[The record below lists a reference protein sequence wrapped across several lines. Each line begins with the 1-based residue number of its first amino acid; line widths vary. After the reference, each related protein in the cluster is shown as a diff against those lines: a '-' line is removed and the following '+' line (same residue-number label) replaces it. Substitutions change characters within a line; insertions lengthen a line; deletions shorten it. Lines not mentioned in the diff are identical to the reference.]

1 MGRRPDERLNRRRT
15 GLTRAEGLASDRRMP
30 RPHVPNLDDLKS
42 LPNEEIRFYALA
54 GAIMSLAAGLE
65 LAYFDV
71 FERATKINRDLAAS
85 FFYKILNASTRREMT
100 NAAVCR
106 VLDGNPILSDWSALY
121 ERITKL
127 TGRSS
132 QRNLLA
138 HAVIR
143 QEVLTKQGPI
153 SPSGF
158 LGLTETAIS
167 YRVEQDA
174 ALLLAGQRRA
184 IAADFAL
191 LLAYCEEIIS
201 VLSDLDTFL
210 AKLP

>member
-1 MGRRPDERLNRRRT
+1 MEIESR
-15 GLTRAEGLASDRRMP
+15 LTRAEGLAPNQPMP
-30 RPHVPNLDDLKS
+30 RPHVPNVDDLKS
-42 LPNEEIRFYALA
+42 LANGEIRFYAVA

-71 FERATKINRDLAAS
+71 FERATKINRDIAAS
-85 FFYKILNASTRREMT
+85 FFYQILNASTRRDMT

-106 VLDGNPILSDWSALY
+106 VLDGNPILSEWSALY
-121 ERITKL
+121 ERIKKL
-127 TGRSS
+127 TGKSS
-132 QRNLLA
+132 ERNLLA

-143 QEVLTKQGPI
+143 QEVVTKQGPI
-153 SPSGF
+153 SSSGF
-158 LGLTETAIS
+158 LGLTETTIS

-174 ALLLAGQRRA
+174 ALLLAGRQKARA
-184 IAADFAL
+184 TDIDS

-201 VLSDLDTFL
+201 VLGDLDRFL

>member
-1 MGRRPDERLNRRRT
+1 
-15 GLTRAEGLASDRRMP
+15 MP
-30 RPHVPNLDDLKS
+30 RPHIPNLDDIKS
-42 LPNEEIRFYALA
+42 LLNEEIRFYALA

-71 FERATKINRDLAAS
+71 FERATKIKRDTAAS
-85 FFYKILNASTRREMT
+85 FFYKVLSASTRRDMT
-100 NAAVCR
+100 NAAVCGA
-106 VLDGNPILSDWSALY
+106 LDGNPILSEWSALY
-121 ERITKL
+121 GRIVKL
-127 TGRSS
+127 TGTNSD
-132 QRNLLA
+132 RNLLG

-158 LGLTETAIS
+158 LGLTETTIS
-167 YRVEQDA
+167 YHVEQDA
-174 ALLLAGQRRA
+174 TLLLARRHKA
-184 IAADFAL
+184 RAADFAS

-201 VLSDLDTFL
+201 VLGDLDTFL

>member
-1 MGRRPDERLNRRRT
+1 MQ
-15 GLTRAEGLASDRRMP
+15 

-42 LPNEEIRFYALA
+42 LANEEIRFYALA

-71 FERATKINRDLAAS
+71 FERATKINRDIAAS
-85 FFYKILNASTRREMT
+85 FFYRILNASTRRDMT

-106 VLDGNPILSDWSALY
+106 VLDGNPILSEWSALY

-132 QRNLLA
+132 ERNLLG

-153 SPSGF
+153 SSSGF
-158 LGLTETAIS
+158 LGLMETAIS

-174 ALLLAGQRRA
+174 ALLLAGQRKAR
-184 IAADFAL
+184 AADFDS
-191 LLAYCEEIIS
+191 LLAYCQEIIS
-201 VLSDLDTFL
+201 VLSDLDSFL

>member
-1 MGRRPDERLNRRRT
+1 VPK
-15 GLTRAEGLASDRRMP
+15 
-30 RPHVPNLDDLKS
+30 PHVPNLDDIKS

-71 FERATKINRDLAAS
+71 FERAANINRDTAAS
-85 FFYKILNASTRREMT
+85 FFYQVLSASTRRDMT

-106 VLDGNPILSDWSALY
+106 VLDGNPILSEWSALY
-121 ERITKL
+121 GRIKKL
-127 TGRSS
+127 TGTHSD
-132 QRNLLA
+132 RNLLG

-153 SPSGF
+153 SSSGF
-158 LGLTETAIS
+158 LGLTETTIS

-174 ALLLAGQRRA
+174 ALLLAGRHKARE
-184 IAADFAL
+184 ADFAS
-191 LLAYCEEIIS
+191 LLAYCEDIIS

-210 AKLP
+210 TKLP

>member
-1 MGRRPDERLNRRRT
+1 
-15 GLTRAEGLASDRRMP
+15 MP
-30 RPHVPNLDDLKS
+30 KPHIPNLDDIKS
-42 LPNEEIRFYALA
+42 ANEEIRFYALA

-65 LAYFDV
+65 LTYFDV

-85 FFYKILNASTRREMT
+85 IFYRILNARTRRDMT
-100 NAAVCR
+100 NAAVQR
-106 VLDGNPILSDWSALY
+106 ALDGNPILSEWSALY

-143 QEVLTKQGPI
+143 QEVITKQGPI
-153 SPSGF
+153 SSSGF
-158 LGLTETAIS
+158 LGLMETAIR

-174 ALLLAGQRRA
+174 ALLLAGQREART
-184 IAADFAL
+184 ADFDSL
-191 LLAYCEEIIS
+191 FAYCEEIIS
-201 VLSDLDTFL
+201 VLSDLHAFV